1 MKILGKIKQAARAAF
16 PVTVPVMMGYLFIGM
31 AYGMLMTDKGRSV
44 VWPFLMSVFVY
55 AGSMQFVAIHFFTGA
70 VNWAAVAFATF
81 MVNIRHMFYGLSM
94 LEKFRDTGW
103 KKPYLI
109 FSLTDETFSLLC
121 SAKVPEGVNAG
132 LFFLFISLFDQLY
145 WVAGSVLGGLVG
157 AFVPFHTK
165 GIDFAMTALFLVIFT
180 EQWES
185 NKNHLPAVTGV
196 LASVLCLLLFGA
208 SDFILPAMAVIVL
221 VLVSGSRLLEKES
234 GAKQND

>member
-1 MKILGKIKQAARAAF
+1 MGKIKQAARAAF

-70 VNWAAVAFATF
+70 VNWAAVAFVTF

-121 SAKVPEGVNAG
+121 SAKVPEGVNTG

-221 VLVSGSRLLEKES
+221 VLVSGSRLLEKEG